1 MSKIIDKK
9 YIANSFS
16 KAVSEY
22 DAWACIQSACADQ
35 LMSRISAH
43 AFNAVLDVGCGTGSL
58 IERIIAK
65 NKNAHI
71 HGIDIAPG
79 MVDCCQQKWP
89 QLHFNVCDAASFNTQ
104 ERFDTIISNFSIH
117 WIDKVEEAVQRYFS
131 FLEVQGIMALSV
143 PVQGSLKELDLL
155 PRRDQHAFP
164 FFSSQLLRDVAAKLS
179 CEIVVDTV
187 KHISCDFDTPLKS
200 LHSFKHI
207 GAQRFNGSVMSYSV
221 SEVRTFLKAY
231 KKQYENEHG
240 QVSLSYAVQFL
251 IVRKK

>member
-1 MSKIIDKK
+1 MSKTIDTK

-16 KAVSEY
+16 RAVSDY
-22 DAWACIQSACADQ
+22 DAWACIQSACADR
-35 LMSRISAH
+35 LMSHISAH
-43 AFNAVLDVGCGTGSL
+43 TFNAVLDVGCGTGSL

-79 MVDCCQQKWP
+79 MIDYCQQKWP

-104 ERFDTIISNFSIH
+104 ERFDTIVSNFSIH
-117 WIDKVEEAVQRYFS
+117 WIDKVEEVIQRCFS
-131 FLEVQGIMALSV
+131 FLKVQGIMALSV

-164 FFSSQLLRDVAAKLS
+164 FFSSQLLRNVVVNLS
-179 CEIVVDTV
+179 CEVVVDTV
-187 KHISCDFDTPLKS
+187 KYISYDFDTPLKS

-207 GAQRFNGSVMSYSV
+207 GAQRFNGSAMPYSV
-221 SEVRTFLKAY
+221 SELRTFLKAY
-231 KKQYENEHG
+231 KNQYENEHG
-240 QVSLSYAVQFL
+240 QVPLSYAVQFL